1 MTTFWLS
8 YHASY
13 ACRHSGVCCSSG
25 WDIAI
30 EGARVP
36 AITNAISRNDLV
48 VPARWL
54 RNVDEAPAEVGG
66 VLALAP
72 DGGCVFHRAPGCAV
86 HTTMGHAAMP
96 AACQH
101 FPRIALIDRRGIFV
115 TLSHYCPTAASLLFD
130 DSGTAA
136 IVEGPPVL
144 PDGTLPDGLDARDA
158 WPPSQ
163 SPRRLM
169 DWDSYAAWEAAAVRV
184 LTSGD
189 SPERALDVLAQ
200 RLSVTCSAGE
210 RHTADALLFEIAQA
224 AVPPPYIWP
233 AFVPSSSEPWGDH
246 AAVVGRYL
254 AAHVFA
260 TWMAYQGNG
269 LQSTILYLR
278 LVLAVLRCE
287 TARAGTLFDGIRQA
301 DLLLRHFVDRE
312 TLAAR
317 LSAIAAR

>member
-1 MTTFWLS
+1 VTTFWLS
-8 YHASY
+8 FHAPY

-30 EGARVP
+30 EQTRVP
-36 AITNAISRNDLV
+36 AIASAIRQGDMT

-54 RNVDEAPAEVGG
+54 REVSDAPADVAGLL
-66 VLALAP
+66 VLT
-72 DGGCVFHRAPGCAV
+72 DDRRCVFHRAPGCAI
-86 HTTMGHAAMP
+86 HTTIGHAAIP

-101 FPRIALIDRRGIFV
+101 FPRIALIDRRGVFV

-130 DSGTAA
+130 DAVSAA
-136 IVEGPPVL
+136 IVEGPAVL
-144 PDGTLPDGLDARDA
+144 PGGELPEGLDAREA

-169 DWDSYAAWEAAAVRV
+169 DWNSYSAWETWAVTV
-184 LTSGD
+184 LTSGE
-189 SPERALDVLAQ
+189 SPEGALD
-200 RLSVTCSAGE
+200 RLENRGPSALPGDLLS
-210 RHTADALLFEIAQA
+210 DAVSFFEIARA
-224 AVPPPYIWP
+224 AVPEPYCWP
-233 AFVPSSSEPWGDH
+233 AFVASAGNDWRNQE
-246 AAVVGRYL
+246 AVVGRYL

-287 TARAGTLFDGIRQA
+287 TARAGTLFEGIRRA
-301 DLLLRHFVDRE
+301 DLLLRHLVDRE
-312 TLAAR
+312 ALAAS
-317 LSAIAAR
+317 LCATAAR